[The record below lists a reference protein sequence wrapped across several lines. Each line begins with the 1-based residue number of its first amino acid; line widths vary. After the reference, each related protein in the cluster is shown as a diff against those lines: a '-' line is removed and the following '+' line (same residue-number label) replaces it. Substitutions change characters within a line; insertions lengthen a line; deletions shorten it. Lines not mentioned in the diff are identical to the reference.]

1 MRKRVKES
9 LLDEMTFSCDFW
21 LRRGYPGEGSACGEM
36 EEYLQSPEDKKGT
49 IWGTKRSLVITK
61 AQSLRMIVEIEE
73 NE

>member
-21 LRRGYPGEGSACGEM
+21 LRRDYPGEGSACGEM

-49 IWGTKRSLVITK
+49 I
-61 AQSLRMIVEIEE
+61 
-73 NE
+73 